1 MLLKALAIG
10 LLLALG
16 EIINGNIR
24 VRVLHRLYE
33 QRRAKTLSL
42 LSGIAIIFAITWLAL
57 PWVAPTS
64 YLDCLK
70 LGLVWLIIMLSLD
83 IFVGR
88 YLFKYKWQRIF
99 DDFNLFKGNLLSV
112 GMLLLFISP
121 SLVFWLQMK
130 VMV

>member
-24 VRVLHRLYE
+24 VRVLHRLYG

-70 LGLVWLIIMLSLD
+70 LGLVWLMIMLSLD

-88 YLFKYKWQRIF
+88 YLFKYKWHRIL
-99 DDFNLFKGNLLSV
+99 DDFNLFKDNLLSV

>member
-24 VRVLHRLYE
+24 VRVLHRLYG

-57 PWVAPTS
+57 PWVTPTN

-70 LGLVWLIIMLSLD
+70 LGLVWLMIMLSLD

-112 GMLLLFISP
+112 GMLILFICP

>member
-24 VRVLHRLYE
+24 VRVLHRSYG

-42 LSGIAIIFAITWLAL
+42 LSGIAIIFAIAWLAL
-57 PWVAPTS
+57 PWVAPTN
-64 YLDCLK
+64 YLDCFK
-70 LGLVWLIIMLSLD
+70 LGLMWLMIMLSLD

-112 GMLLLFISP
+112 GMLILFICP

>member
-24 VRVLHRLYE
+24 VRVLHRLYG

-42 LSGIAIIFAITWLAL
+42 LSGIAIIFAITWLTL
-57 PWVAPTS
+57 PWVAPTN

-70 LGLVWLIIMLSLD
+70 LGLVWLMIILSLD

-112 GMLLLFISP
+112 GMLILFICP

>member
-24 VRVLHRLYE
+24 VRVLHRLYG

-70 LGLVWLIIMLSLD
+70 LGLVWLMIMLSLD

-88 YLFKYKWQRIF
+88 YLFKYKWQRIL